1 MVNPQ
6 TSPELSF
13 VIPVYNGHETIG
25 SLVERIATLFQGQRI
40 EIVLVNDGSEDQ
52 SESVCAAL
60 VEQFP
65 GIVTLVQLS
74 RNFGE
79 HNAVLSGLCNS
90 SGQYVAV
97 LDDDGQNPP
106 EEISRLLA
114 ELKRTDSDVVYGH
127 YITKQHS
134 PLRNL
139 GSRFNNWIAT
149 VMLGKPDD
157 LYLSSFKVM
166 NRFLV
171 DEITKYT
178 GPFPY
183 IDGLIYRSTRRI
195 NQIPVEHH
203 SNPHGSSRY
212 NLHSL
217 VRLGLNVLL
226 NFSIKPLRLA
236 IYAGFLT
243 SGLSA
248 LAMLLILIDKIWITP
263 NVTVG
268 IPTVLGAIVFLSG
281 IQLLVLGLV
290 GEYLGRL
297 YLDQTGTP
305 QYIVRYVKRG
315 GSSI

>member
-1 MVNPQ
+1 MVNPE

-25 SLVERIATLFQGQRI
+25 SLVERITTLFQGQRI

-60 VEQFP
+60 VERFR
-65 GIVTLVQLS
+65 GIVALVQLS

-90 SGQYVAV
+90 TGQYVAV

-106 EEISRLLA
+106 EEISRMLA

-134 PLRNL
+134 PFRNL

-149 VMLGKPDD
+149 MMLGKPND

-171 DEITKYT
+171 DEVTKYT

-195 NQIPVEHH
+195 NQIPVEHR
-203 SNPHGSSRY
+203 SNPHGPSRY

-236 IYAGFLT
+236 VYAGFLT

-248 LAMLLILIDKIWITP
+248 LAMVLILIDKIWITP

-268 IPTVLGAIVFLSG
+268 VPTVLGAIVFLSG

-305 QYIVRYVKRG
+305 QYIVRYVKRDG
-315 GSSI
+315 GA